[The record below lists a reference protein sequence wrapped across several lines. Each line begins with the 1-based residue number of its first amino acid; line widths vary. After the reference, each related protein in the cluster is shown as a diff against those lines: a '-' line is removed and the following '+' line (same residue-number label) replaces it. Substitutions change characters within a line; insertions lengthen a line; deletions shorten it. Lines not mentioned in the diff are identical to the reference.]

1 MIRTNEEEKQ
11 RIRDRLAEI
20 REKLLNED
28 ILFNPQ
34 ADALIR
40 ESNALNIRLKMLGGQ
55 HEKR

>member
-1 MIRTNEEEKQ
+1 MIKINEEEKQ
-11 RIRDRLAEI
+11 LVRERLAEI

-40 ESNALNIRLKMLGGQ
+40 ESNILNVRLKMMGG
-55 HEKR
+55 

>member
-1 MIRTNEEEKQ
+1 MIRTNEEEKE
-11 RIRDRLAEI
+11 RIRKRLAEI

-40 ESNALNIRLKMLGGQ
+40 ESNILNVKLKLMGG
-55 HEKR
+55 

>member
-11 RIRDRLAEI
+11 MIRDRLAEI

-28 ILFNPQ
+28 ILFNTQ

-40 ESNALNIRLKMLGGQ
+40 ESNALNIRLKMLGG
-55 HEKR
+55 

>member
-11 RIRDRLAEI
+11 MIRDRLAEI

-34 ADALIR
+34 SDALIR
-40 ESNALNIRLKMLGGQ
+40 ESNILNVRLKMLGG
-55 HEKR
+55 

>member
-11 RIRDRLAEI
+11 MIRDRLAEI

-34 ADALIR
+34 QADALIR
-40 ESNALNIRLKMLGGQ
+40 ESNILNVKLKLMGG
-55 HEKR
+55 

>member
-11 RIRDRLAEI
+11 AIRERLAEI
-20 REKLLNED
+20 RERLLTES

-40 ESNALNIRLKMLGGQ
+40 ESNILNVRLKMMGG
-55 HEKR
+55 

>member
-11 RIRDRLAEI
+11 MIRDRLAEI

-40 ESNALNIRLKMLGGQ
+40 ESNILNVKLKLMGG
-55 HEKR
+55 

>member
-11 RIRDRLAEI
+11 AIRERLAEI
-20 REKLLNED
+20 RGFLLAED

-40 ESNALNIRLKMLGGQ
+40 ESNILNVKLKLMGG
-55 HEKR
+55 

>member
-1 MIRTNEEEKQ
+1 MIRTNEEEKE
-11 RIRDRLAEI
+11 RIRQRLAEI

-40 ESNALNIRLKMLGGQ
+40 ESNILNVKLKLMGG
-55 HEKR
+55 

>member
-11 RIRDRLAEI
+11 AIRERMAEI
-20 REKLLNED
+20 RERLLTES

-40 ESNALNIRLKMLGGQ
+40 ESNILNVRLKMMGG
-55 HEKR
+55 

>member
-11 RIRDRLAEI
+11 MIRDRLAEI

-34 ADALIR
+34 ADGLIR
-40 ESNALNIRLKMLGGQ
+40 ESNALNVKLKLMGG
-55 HEKR
+55 

>member
-11 RIRDRLAEI
+11 MIRDRLAEI

-28 ILFNPQ
+28 ILFNPK

-40 ESNALNIRLKMLGGQ
+40 ESNILNVKLKLMGG
-55 HEKR
+55 